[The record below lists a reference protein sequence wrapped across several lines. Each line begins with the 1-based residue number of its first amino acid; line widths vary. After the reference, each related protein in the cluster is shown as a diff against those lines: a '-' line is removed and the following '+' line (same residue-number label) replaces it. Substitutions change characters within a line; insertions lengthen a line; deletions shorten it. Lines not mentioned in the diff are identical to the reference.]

1 MGPPRG
7 ELSRETERADKGVA
21 HSPLLRSHTHATQ
34 RGQRMINL
42 ENRSHMR
49 HGVCARFSTLLPSQ
63 TVRGYFLRLGT
74 EQVRS
79 PVQSGVAGGHAKWF
93 RALPAEAPPRRRSV
107 TECRPMT
114 PGAGPSA
121 ETECEANARA
131 PQARH
136 SSATAC

>member
-63 TVRGYFLRLGT
+63 SQTVPPLSPTPCQEGG
-74 EQVRS
+74 EQRKS
-79 PVQSGVAGGHAKWF
+79 EAKNINKTTLSHS
-93 RALPAEAPPRRRSV
+93 R
-107 TECRPMT
+107 
-114 PGAGPSA
+114 
-121 ETECEANARA
+121 
-131 PQARH
+131 QARH
-136 SSATAC
+136 RCELARACTIPDGDATTLAQGSTTLS